1 MVRLRP
7 SGKKLV
13 LVSCVFLLAQVLVY
27 MGLALNGGNRQVP
40 LLLREGPVSVA
51 GDVPRLNIS
60 ISEKF
65 LREGETIDLI
75 FRAEGCTPFIVSP
88 KILAHIWNVKQNIL
102 DCVGGGADCRLEGD
116 DIFLAVDSSCIPE
129 KKAEFDD
136 IVKKLEVKGFSV
148 SSIQNKKTFGL
159 PPRETV
165 LTAAL
170 VIKRNYSF
178 LVIILHGREDNF
190 WWHGS
195 IQGDLRGNKYLKKVG
210 IQLTSQYFMTT
221 EGAIPKFDL
230 VDTQLLKYHFL
241 VPKNIPAFLRAIS
254 ESASNFIECD
264 YQRADTFYRTYGRD
278 QSITAV
284 RFRHQAWKI
293 LSRAKRILDDLEVP
307 FWLSSGTC
315 LGFFRQCDFIP
326 YSQDV
331 DLGVFASDYKEEI
344 IPAFLS
350 HGFKLHHTF
359 GKPNDS
365 YQIAFEYRKLKL
377 DIFFFYVDEE
387 TGTIW
392 NGGTEARSGQKF
404 RYTFTAFSLCW
415 TEFLELLVRIPCNT
429 GRYIE
434 ANYGADWF
442 TPVTKWSW
450 KSSPPNV
457 EKNGVW
463 PKDEWAKVINIK
475 G

>member
-1 MVRLRP
+1 MFRLRP
-7 SGKKLV
+7 SGKKLL
-13 LVSCVFLLAQVLVY
+13 LVSCVFLLAQAFVY
-27 MGLALNGGNRQVP
+27 MGLAFIGGNHRVP
-40 LLLREGPVSVA
+40 SLLHERLVSVT
-51 GDVPRLNIS
+51 GQVPRLNIS

-65 LREGETIDLI
+65 LQEGQTLDFVI
-75 FRAEGCTPFIVSP
+75 RAEGCTPFIISP
-88 KILAHIWNVKQNIL
+88 KILAHVWNVKQNIL
-102 DCVGGGADCRLEGD
+102 DCVGGGADCRLDGD
-116 DIFLAVDSSCIPE
+116 DVFLAVDSSCIP
-129 KKAEFDD
+129 KKVLFDEF
-136 IVKKLEVKGFSV
+136 VKKLEVKGFSV
-148 SSIQNKKTFGL
+148 YATQSKKIFGL
-159 PPRETV
+159 PPKASI
-165 LTAAL
+165 LTTAL
-170 VIKRNYSF
+170 VLRKNYSF
-178 LVIILHGREDNF
+178 LVVILHGREDNF

-195 IQGDLRGNKYLKKVG
+195 VHDDLKGNNYLKKVG
-210 IQLTSQYFMTT
+210 ILLSRQHFMAT

-230 VDTQLLKYHFL
+230 VDAQLLEYHFL
-241 VPKNIPAFLRAIS
+241 VPKDIPAFLRAIS
-254 ESASNFIECD
+254 DTSSNFIECD
-264 YQRADTFYRTYGRD
+264 YKRADTFFRTHGRD
-278 QSITAV
+278 QSITAI
-284 RFRHQAWKI
+284 RFKHQAWKM

-315 LGFFRQCDFIP
+315 LGFLRQCDFIP

-359 GKPNDS
+359 GKANDS
-365 YQIAFEYRKLKL
+365 YQIAFEYKKLKL

-387 TGTIW
+387 KGTMW
-392 NGGTEARSGQKF
+392 NGGTEARSGQKY

-415 TEFLELLVRIPCNT
+415 TEFLELLVRVPCNT
-429 GRYIE
+429 RRYIE
-434 ANYGADWF
+434 ANYGLDWF

-463 PKDEWAKVINIK
+463 PKEEWAKVINIP